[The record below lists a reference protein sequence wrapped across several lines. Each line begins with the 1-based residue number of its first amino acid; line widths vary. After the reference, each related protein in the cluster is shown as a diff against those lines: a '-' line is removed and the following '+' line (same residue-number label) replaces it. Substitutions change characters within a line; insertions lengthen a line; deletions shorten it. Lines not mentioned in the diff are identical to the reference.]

1 MSHTFRQ
8 VDRET
13 LFLLPPSLDEWLPEG
28 HLARFIVE
36 ITAQLDPLSQ
46 WFLNLL
52 PNTFPLSFYVFISPT
67 PLSHSV

>member
-13 LFLLPPSLDEWLPEG
+13 LFLLPPSLDDWLPEG

-36 ITAQLDPLSQ
+36 IVSQLDLTSIKAVY
-46 WFLNLL
+46 
-52 PNTFPLSFYVFISPT
+52 TGRGV
-67 PLSHSV
+67 